1 MDIGQIAACNI
12 FHLRTVGIHAI
23 QTWIVITLKLEENF
37 TAVQIVINHSAI
49 IFPVEQ
55 FYRLGVFI
63 YPYQRISLGNINII
77 NIIPLGIR

>member
-23 QTWIVITLKLEENF
+23 QTWIIITLQLEENF
-37 TAVQIVINHSAI
+37 TAIQVIINHLAV
-49 IFPVEQ
+49 IFSVKQ
-55 FYRLGVFI
+55 FNRLCI
-63 YPYQRISLGNINII
+63 LIDAHQRISLGNINIV